1 MFTCIALIVMI
12 SRRKKGTSN
21 IQPGLSLRS
30 ATNPVFSDQE
40 SIFME
45 SQTDGSLYDSISA
58 HMLEKENN

>member
-1 MFTCIALIVMI
+1 MFTCIALIIMI
-12 SRRKKGTSN
+12 SRRRPSN